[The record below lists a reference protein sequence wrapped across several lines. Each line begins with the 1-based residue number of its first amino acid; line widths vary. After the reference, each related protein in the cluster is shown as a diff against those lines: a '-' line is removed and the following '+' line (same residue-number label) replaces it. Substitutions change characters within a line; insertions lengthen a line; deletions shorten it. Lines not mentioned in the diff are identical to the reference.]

1 MKTVASNHLLIT
13 DGRLPVPSVSPA
25 LRAALQAMVI
35 DIAKK
40 LEHAHSAKHDA
51 LVLEWRV
58 VGLAKGE
65 SMTGDSDVH

>member
-13 DGRLPVPSVSPA
+13 DGRLPVPQVSPA

-40 LEHAHSAKHDA
+40 LEHVAPSKHDA

-58 VGLAKGE
+58 VGLEKGE
-65 SMTGDSDVH
+65 SMKGSEDVH